1 MSTPLPT
8 GRRTVVM
15 PASLV
20 AVEDVPVPGQYPR
33 PQPLVAARY
42 RLQEHL
48 VQCDELGAQLVVDA
62 HADAFELGGGE
73 VVVEVEAGADQ
84 DPAGADHHGE
94 QIDHLLHLGLL
105 LEVPPDAAYQADV
118 GLLADEQPHVGLQQ
132 GERDRDEEHTDAE
145 RRGTVPEDL
154 TGELVQADAGERQY
168 QSDERGGV
176 LQYHRFDGGILGI
189 PQIAADRDHL
199 APGLAAQLAE
209 ALGGRDRLQD
219 EGDREHDVVDP
230 RRGAFLLAGE
240 DGG

>member
-48 VQCDELGAQLVVDA
+48 VQRGELGAQLVVDT

-84 DPAGADHHGE
+84 DPAGAGHHGG
-94 QIDHLLHLGLL
+94 QNDHPLPLRPLPPIPPEPAHPA
-105 LEVPPDAAYQADV
+105 EV
-118 GLLADEQPHVGLQQ
+118 G
-132 GERDRDEEHTDAE
+132 
-145 RRGTVPEDL
+145 
-154 TGELVQADAGERQY
+154 
-168 QSDERGGV
+168 
-176 LQYHRFDGGILGI
+176 
-189 PQIAADRDHL
+189 
-199 APGLAAQLAE
+199 
-209 ALGGRDRLQD
+209 
-219 EGDREHDVVDP
+219 
-230 RRGAFLLAGE
+230 
-240 DGG
+240 